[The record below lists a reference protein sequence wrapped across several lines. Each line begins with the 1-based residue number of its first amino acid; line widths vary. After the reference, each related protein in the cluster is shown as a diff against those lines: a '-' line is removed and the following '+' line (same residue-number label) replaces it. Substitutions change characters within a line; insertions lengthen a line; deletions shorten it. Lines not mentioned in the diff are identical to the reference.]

1 MTFDQLQPV
10 DVGGLTFDVRTLGPD
25 DGEPV
30 ILLHGFPETSLS
42 WSAVAPVL
50 AEAGFRVIAPDQRG
64 YSPDARPPAV
74 ADYAMQHLVDDV
86 LGLADALDLGAFHLV
101 GHDWGAAVSWAVAA
115 HHGDRLRTLTAVSV
129 PHLAAYNAALRAD
142 SDQQQRASYI
152 GLMRQEGKAEDVLA
166 EEDGRRLRAM
176 YDGKIPAT
184 HVDAYVDFF
193 HDREALTGALAWYR
207 AMTAALADLPS
218 VSVPTTYVWSD
229 GDWAIGRASAE
240 ACGDHLTG
248 PFEFVEFTS
257 VSHWIPEEAPGDLAT
272 AILERVRA
280 GTSDA

>member
-10 DVGGLTFDVRTLGPD
+10 SVGGLTFDVRTLGPD

-30 ILLHGFPETSLS
+30 VLLHGFPETSLS
-42 WSAVAPVL
+42 WSGVAPVL
-50 AEAGFRVIAPDQRG
+50 ADAGFRVIAPDQRG
-64 YSPDARPPAV
+64 YSPDARPTAV
-74 ADYAMQHLVDDV
+74 ADYGMQHLVDDV
-86 LGLADALDLGAFHLV
+86 LGLADALDLGMFHLV

-129 PHLAAYNAALRAD
+129 PHLAAYNAALRGD
-142 SDQQQRASYI
+142 SDQQERASYI

-166 EEDGRRLRAM
+166 EADGRRLRAM

-207 AMTAALADLPS
+207 AMTAELANLPS

-248 PFEFVEFTS
+248 PFEFVELEDI
-257 VSHWIPEEAPGDLAT
+257 SHWIPEEAPNDLAA

-280 GTSDA
+280 GTGDA

>member
-10 DVGGLTFDVRTLGPD
+10 SVGGLTFDVRTLGPD

-30 ILLHGFPETSLS
+30 VLLHGFPETSLS

-50 AEAGFRVIAPDQRG
+50 ADAGFRVIAPDQRG
-64 YSPDARPPAV
+64 YSPDARPTAV
-74 ADYAMQHLVDDV
+74 ADYGMQHLVDDV
-86 LGLADALDLGAFHLV
+86 LGLADALDLGMFHLV

-129 PHLAAYNAALRAD
+129 PHLAAYNAALRGD
-142 SDQQQRASYI
+142 SDQQERASYI

-166 EEDGRRLRAM
+166 EADGRRLRAM

-207 AMTAALADLPS
+207 AMTAELANLPS

-248 PFEFVEFTS
+248 PFEFVQLEDI
-257 VSHWIPEEAPGDLAT
+257 SHWIPEEAAGDLAA
-272 AILERVRA
+272 AILERMRA
-280 GTSDA
+280 GTGDA

>member
-30 ILLHGFPETSLS
+30 VLLHGFPETSLS
-42 WSAVAPVL
+42 WSAVAPLL
-50 AEAGFRVIAPDQRG
+50 ADAGFRVIAPDQRG
-64 YSPDARPPAV
+64 YSPDARPTAV

-86 LGLADALDLGAFHLV
+86 LGLADVLDLGTFHLV

-115 HHGDRLRTLTAVSV
+115 HHGARLRSLTAVSV
-129 PHLAAYNAALRAD
+129 PHLAAYNAALRGN
-142 SDQQQRASYI
+142 SDQQERASYI

-207 AMTAALADLPS
+207 AMTAELANLPS
-218 VSVPTTYVWSD
+218 VAVPTTFVWSD

-248 PFEFVEFTS
+248 PFRFVELDG
-257 VSHWIPEEAPGDLAT
+257 VSHWIPEEAPGDLAA

-280 GTSDA
+280 VTGDA

>member
-30 ILLHGFPETSLS
+30 VLLHGFPETSLS

-64 YSPDARPPAV
+64 YSPDARPAAV

-86 LGLADALDLGAFHLV
+86 LGLGDALDLGAFHLV

-115 HHGDRLRTLTAVSV
+115 NHGDRLRTLTAVSV
-129 PHLAAYNAALRAD
+129 PHLAAYNAALRGD
-142 SDQQQRASYI
+142 SDQQGRASYI

-207 AMTAALADLPS
+207 AMTAELANLPS

-240 ACGDHLTG
+240 VCGDHLTG
-248 PFEFVEFTS
+248 PFAFVELDG
-257 VSHWIPEEAPGDLAT
+257 VSHWIPEEAPDDLAV
-272 AILERVRA
+272 AFLERVRA
-280 GTSDA
+280 GTGDA

>member
-1 MTFDQLQPV
+1 MSFDQLQPV
-10 DVGGLTFDVRTLGPD
+10 TVGDLTFDVRTLGPD

-30 ILLHGFPETSLS
+30 LLLHGFPETSLS

-50 AEAGFRVIAPDQRG
+50 ADAGFHVVAPDQRG
-64 YSPDARPPAV
+64 YSPTARPSAIT
-74 ADYAMQHLVDDV
+74 DYAMEHLVHDV
-86 LGLADALDLGAFHLV
+86 LGLADMLDLDTFHLV
-101 GHDWGAAVSWAVAA
+101 GHDWGAAVGWAVAA
-115 HHGDRLRTLTAVSV
+115 RHGDRLRTFTAVSV
-129 PHLAAYNAALRAD
+129 PHLAAYNTALRSD
-142 SDQQQRASYI
+142 SDQQERASYI

-166 EEDGRRLRAM
+166 EDDGRRLRAM

-193 HDREALTGALAWYR
+193 HDRDALTGALAWYR

-240 ACGDHLTG
+240 ECTDHVTG
-248 PFEFVEFTS
+248 PFTFIELEGT
-257 VSHWIPEEAPGDLAT
+257 SHWIPEEAPGPLAD
-272 AILERVRA
+272 AILERVR
-280 GTSDA
+280 G

>member
-10 DVGGLTFDVRTLGPD
+10 GVGGLTFDVRTLGPD

-30 ILLHGFPETSLS
+30 VLLHGFPETSLS
-42 WSAVAPVL
+42 WSAVAPLL

-64 YSPDARPPAV
+64 YSPDARPAAI

-86 LGLADALDLGAFHLV
+86 LGLADALDLGTFHLV
-101 GHDWGAAVSWAVAA
+101 GHDWGAAVGWAVAA

-129 PHLAAYNAALRAD
+129 PHLAAYNAALRGD
-142 SDQQQRASYI
+142 SDQQERASYI

-166 EEDGRRLRAM
+166 EGDGRRLRAM

-207 AMTAALADLPS
+207 AMTAELAHLPS

-240 ACGDHLTG
+240 GCGDHLTG
-248 PFEFVEFTS
+248 PFGFVELS
-257 VSHWIPEEAPGDLAT
+257 GVSHWIPEEAPGDLAA
-272 AILERVRA
+272 AILQRVRA
-280 GTSDA
+280 GTGDA

>member
-10 DVGGLTFDVRTLGPD
+10 TVGELTFDVRTLGPD

-30 ILLHGFPETSLS
+30 LLLHGFPETSLS

-50 AEAGFRVIAPDQRG
+50 AAAGYRVIAPDQRG
-64 YSPDARPPAV
+64 YSPDARPKSV
-74 ADYAMQHLVDDV
+74 ADYAMAHLVADV
-86 LGLADALDLGAFHLV
+86 LGLADALDIGTFHLV
-101 GHDWGAAVSWAVAA
+101 GHDWGAAVGWAVAA
-115 HHGDRLRTLTAVSV
+115 EHGDRLRTFTAVSV
-129 PHLAAYNAALRAD
+129 PHLAAYNSALRAD

-152 GLMRQEGKAEDVLA
+152 GLMRQEGKAEDVLS
-166 EEDGRRLRAM
+166 EDDGRRLRAM
-176 YDGKIPAT
+176 YDGKIPAA

-193 HDREALTGALAWYR
+193 HDRAALTGALAWYR

-240 ACGDHLTG
+240 ASDEHVTG
-248 PFEFVEFTS
+248 PYEFIELADI
-257 VSHWIPEEAPGDLAT
+257 SHWIPEEAPADLAA
-272 AILERVRA
+272 AILQRVR
-280 GTSDA
+280 G

>member
-10 DVGGLTFDVRTLGPD
+10 TVGDLVFDVRTLGPD

-30 ILLHGFPETSLS
+30 LLLHGFPETSLS
-42 WSAVAPVL
+42 WSAVAPAL
-50 AEAGFRVIAPDQRG
+50 ADAGFCVIAPDQRG

-74 ADYAMQHLVDDV
+74 ADYTMDHLIDDV
-86 LGLADALDLGAFHLV
+86 LGLADALGLDTFHLV
-101 GHDWGAAVSWAVAA
+101 GHDWGAAVAWAVAA

-129 PHLAAYNAALRAD
+129 PHLAAFNAVLRAD
-142 SDQQQRASYI
+142 PDQQERSSYF
-152 GLMRQEGKAEDVLA
+152 GLLRLEGKAEDVLA
-166 EEDGRRLRAM
+166 EDDGRRLRAM

-184 HVDAYVDFF
+184 HVDAYLDFF

-218 VSVPTTYVWSD
+218 VSVPTTFVWSD

-248 PFEFVEFTS
+248 PFGFVELEGI
-257 VSHWIPEEAPGDLAT
+257 SHWIPEEAPDVLAG

-280 GTSDA
+280 GTSDT

>member
-10 DVGGLTFDVRTLGPD
+10 TVGDLTFDVRTLGPD

-30 ILLHGFPETSLS
+30 LLLHGFPETSLS
-42 WSAVAPVL
+42 WSEVAPVL
-50 AEAGFRVIAPDQRG
+50 ADAGFRVAAPDQRG

-74 ADYAMQHLVDDV
+74 ADYAMEHLVDDV
-86 LGLADALDLGAFHLV
+86 LGLADALGLDTFHLV
-101 GHDWGAAVSWAVAA
+101 GHDWGAAVGWAVAA
-115 HHGDRLRTLTAVSV
+115 RHSDRLRTFTAVSV
-129 PHLAAYNAALRAD
+129 PHLAAYNTALRSD
-142 SDQQQRASYI
+142 SDQQDRASYI

-184 HVDAYVDFF
+184 HVDAYADFF

-240 ACGDHLTG
+240 ACRDHMTG
-248 PFEFVEFTS
+248 PFAFVELDG
-257 VSHWIPEEAPGDLAT
+257 VSHWIPEEAPGDLAD
-272 AILERVRA
+272 AILERVR
-280 GTSDA
+280 G

>member
-30 ILLHGFPETSLS
+30 VLLHGFPETSLS

-50 AEAGFRVIAPDQRG
+50 AAAGFRVVAPDQRG
-64 YSPDARPPAV
+64 YSPDARPAAV

-86 LGLADALDLGAFHLV
+86 LGLADSLDLGTFHLV

-129 PHLAAYNAALRAD
+129 PHLAAYNAALRGD
-142 SDQQQRASYI
+142 SDQQGRASYI

-207 AMTAALADLPS
+207 AMTAELANLPS

-248 PFEFVEFTS
+248 PFRFVELDGI
-257 VSHWIPEEAPGDLAT
+257 SHWIPEEAPDDLAV

-280 GTSDA
+280 GTGDA